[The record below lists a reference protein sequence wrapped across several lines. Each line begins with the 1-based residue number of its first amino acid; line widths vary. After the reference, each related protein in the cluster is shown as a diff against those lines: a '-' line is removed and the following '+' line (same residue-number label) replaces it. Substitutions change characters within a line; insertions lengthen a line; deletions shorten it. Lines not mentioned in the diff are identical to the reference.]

1 MNKCVKPVLPRALN
15 VYFVVFGSDLV
26 YTKEFPDQD
35 RLPDETGHIV
45 MRPADSGSPLW
56 IKDVDGKN
64 YVIALNSWGV
74 LDPSWRPGIL
84 IDKAHGYFGNNP
96 NHNCRN
102 SVTKITNE
110 MIYWFHDRDNELD
123 YE

>member
-15 VYFVVFGSDLV
+15 VYFVAFGSDLV
-26 YTKEFPDQD
+26 YTKEFPDDD

-64 YVIALNSWGV
+64 YVIALHTTG
-74 LDPSWRPGIL
+74 RPMPPG
-84 IDKAHGYFGNNP
+84 DTAYGYFGNNP

-102 SVTKITNE
+102 SVTKVTNE
-110 MIYWFHDRDNELD
+110 MIYWFHERDNELD